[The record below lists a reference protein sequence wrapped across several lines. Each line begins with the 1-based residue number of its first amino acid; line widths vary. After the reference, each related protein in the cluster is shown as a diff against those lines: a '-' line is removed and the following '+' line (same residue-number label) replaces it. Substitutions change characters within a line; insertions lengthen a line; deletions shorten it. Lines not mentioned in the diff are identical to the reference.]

1 MSTNTRGVSY
11 DTISEEILKALLLAN
26 TNKKK
31 IIAEILSK
39 LNVKPFLDIYY
50 RSIDFTSASLC
61 KCILFME
68 LKGLNQQNL
77 EIYLKTHKNERK
89 KLGLKRSPDQTTISH
104 FNGKIL
110 DQESRNKIEI
120 IVKRI
125 EEIAGKRDIIL
136 DRPKIK
142 KKEKKRS
149 KKKGN
154 LNYQQFRLSKE
165 ITKLFKK
172 RILPFINLNI
182 KNNNVYDKTAF
193 INNLNYMAKKRGFAQ
208 SGAQNLRIDNRFRI
222 LKCPKCHDVLI
233 EKSELTYEDEDENR
247 WTCLKCGF
255 EKRLVPLGA
264 TFRYELKKYHSPAQI
279 LKMFKRVY
287 EVLWE
292 MIPDTKALKG
302 ANAIVAIDTTDW
314 LYYGK
319 KDNRYIVGTKPQ
331 KGTSYCYKFIS
342 IDIVQP
348 GKRYT
353 LLVLP
358 ITQLDNRND
367 LLRELIE
374 FARKRVKIKLALL
387 DRGFFNIETQKILN
401 SYGIKYIMPCTQ
413 YSNIKEI
420 LQKVPTPYI
429 INDFL
434 MGKDFH
440 YNMAIKQFPNKKG
453 IMKTYAYATNIT
465 LDTDDPDK
473 EATWLAEEY
482 RKRWGIETGY
492 RIKKSFLPR
501 TTSKDYRIR
510 LFYFL
515 YAVLLYN
522 LWILADVLVWIKIY
536 NRVGQDHKIQAGFFI
551 EIFFF
556 VDSGG

>member
-1 MSTNTRGVSY
+1 
-11 DTISEEILKALLLAN
+11 
-26 TNKKK
+26 
-31 IIAEILSK
+31 
-39 LNVKPFLDIYY
+39 
-50 RSIDFTSASLC
+50 
-61 KCILFME
+61 
-68 LKGLNQQNL
+68 
-77 EIYLKTHKNERK
+77 
-89 KLGLKRSPDQTTISH
+89 
-104 FNGKIL
+104 
-110 DQESRNKIEI
+110 
-120 IVKRI
+120 
-125 EEIAGKRDIIL
+125 
-136 DRPKIK
+136 
-142 KKEKKRS
+142 
-149 KKKGN
+149 
-154 LNYQQFRLSKE
+154 
-165 ITKLFKK
+165 
-172 RILPFINLNI
+172 
-182 KNNNVYDKTAF
+182 
-193 INNLNYMAKKRGFAQ
+193 MAKKRGFAQ

-264 TFRYELKKYHSPAQI
+264 TFRYELKKYHSPDQI

-353 LLVLP
+353 LLALP

-387 DRGFFNIETQKILN
+387 DRGFFNIETQKMLN

-434 MGKDFH
+434 MGKDLH